1 MKHLMILNTLPFLPT
16 YNENHIVKWEGGGVK
31 TPISLL

>member
-16 YNENHIVKWEGGGVK
+16 YNENHIVKWDGGGGG
-31 TPISLL
+31 

>member
-16 YNENHIVKWEGGGVK
+16 YNENHIVKWDGGGG
-31 TPISLL
+31 